1 MIIHTASSPI
11 PLTAYKNRQFSCR
24 WMLFCSFVDI
34 VQVRLLILRI
44 PYNHHVSK
52 LFKTL
57 RSFRAAKSCF
67 LFIHVSVAVI
77 DVGAAGAV
85 TDLSRTR
92 KNSPLSRQFVRSL
105 NWQSLCLN
113 PPLYPFSK
121 KNHKSGDF
129 RNIPFNV
136 KMFLCIKI
144 RLTSIYGVVVKM
156 WYID

>member
-24 WMLFCSFVDI
+24 WMLFEFNFHLVFKPF
-34 VQVRLLILRI
+34 QVRLLILRI
-44 PYNHHVSK
+44 PYNHHVST

-105 NWQSLCLN
+105 NWQSFCLN
-113 PPLYPFSK
+113 PSLYPFSK

-136 KMFLCIKI
+136 
-144 RLTSIYGVVVKM
+144 
-156 WYID
+156 